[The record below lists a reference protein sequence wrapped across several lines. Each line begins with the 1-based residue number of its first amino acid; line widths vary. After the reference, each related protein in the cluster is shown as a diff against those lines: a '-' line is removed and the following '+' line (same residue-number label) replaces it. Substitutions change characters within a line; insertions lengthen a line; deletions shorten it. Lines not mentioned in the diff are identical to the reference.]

1 MARMEIK
8 PEVKSKIKI
17 FVKEKNLLIDATT
30 ASYIAKGLL
39 KNMCPFLKNQLE
51 REDSEL
57 AMIYAKK
64 SRIHNDDYYIYYYK
78 IKYKNGKELE
88 IGVKDSFLNLPVI
101 EVHMISITGIEF
113 QIWPIGREIDQ
124 IEKLLFI
131 LEKTNKVKHLKVWFS
146 DGEIVKYRV
155 IFTSGLEIEK
165 KTEDIEVKK
174 DTTIIKAFEDG
185 RPIPDYSF
193 KVQKAYE
200 MLKKKYDWVKNM
212 KEIRIILKG
221 NKIMKYDIVFGENNS
236 ISVSSTDGIDIYKK
250 EKPTVETYLKIQDKE
265 IKVCSISS
273 EKEKKINTLLNSLK
287 NEYDNIKKVKVYFEN
302 NENVFYKYEL
312 FDKEGKLI
320 KKEENNNILL
330 KSKKVQ
336 EKKKKVVKK
345 VLVRIPKGYES
356 YIRDFELIRKERNSL
371 IGKIPIENLDDKIM
385 FLYQ

>member
-8 PEVKSKIKI
+8 PEIKSKIKI
-17 FVKEKNLLIDATT
+17 FVKEGNLLINATT
-30 ASYIAKGLL
+30 CSYIAKNLL

-64 SRIHNDDYYIYYYK
+64 SKIHDNDYYIYYYK
-78 IKYKNGKELE
+78 IKYKNGKEIE
-88 IGVKDSFLNLPVI
+88 IGVKDSFLNLPII
-101 EVHMISITGIEF
+101 EAHMVTMTGFEF

-124 IEKLLFI
+124 IEKLLFV
-131 LEKTNKVKHLKVWFS
+131 LEKANKVKQLKVWFS
-146 DGEIVKYRV
+146 DGEIVKYKV
-155 IFTSGLEIEK
+155 TFTSGLEIEK
-165 KTEDIEVKK
+165 KTKDIEVKK
-174 DTTIIKAFEDG
+174 DTIIKAFEDG

-200 MLKKKYDWVKNM
+200 VLKEKYNWIKNI
-212 KEIRIILKG
+212 KEIRMVLKG
-221 NKIMKYDIVFGENNS
+221 NKIMKYDIIFGENNS
-236 ISVSSTDGIDIYKK
+236 ISVSSVDGIDIYRK
-250 EKPTVETYLKIQDKE
+250 EKPIVETYLKIQNKE
-265 IKVCSISS
+265 IKVCSTSN
-273 EKEKKINTLLNSLK
+273 EKEKKINTLLDFLK
-287 NEYDNIKKVKVYFEN
+287 NEYDNIKKVKVYFEKD
-302 NENVFYKYEL
+302 VLYKYEL

-320 KKEENNNILL
+320 KKEENNDILP
-330 KSKKVQ
+330 KEKVQ

-371 IGKIPIENLDDKIM
+371 IGKIPIEKLDDKVM